1 MSRSAGSL
9 DPSLARI
16 VTALAAIV
24 ALFLALA
31 LPAAY
36 FLSAHAAKQ
45 AAIDAE
51 AKLAAAAISQLA
63 SRNPTLWVFENA
75 RIRGLLAML
84 GPSAE
89 AERRGAFAT
98 EGQLIADQGSDIPP
112 PVMVASSPVYDSGII
127 VGRVDV
133 QRS

>member
-1 MSRSAGSL
+1 VSRPAGSL

-16 VTALAAIV
+16 VTALAAII

-36 FLSAHAAKQ
+36 FVSARAAKQ

-51 AKLAAAAISQLA
+51 AKLAAATISQLA

-75 RIRGLLAML
+75 RIRGLLSML
-84 GPSAE
+84 GPPLE
-89 AERRGAFAT
+89 AE
-98 EGQLIADQGSDIPP
+98 
-112 PVMVASSPVYDSGII
+112 
-127 VGRVDV
+127 
-133 QRS
+133 